1 MATTVDT
8 LLVRIEA
15 DLSSLRRGLKAA
27 QVQTT
32 QSSNKMRNALAGVG
46 DASRNLTSQFS
57 TLKTAIA
64 GVGFAVF
71 GGSVLRANAEM
82 EDLQRTLTTVFG
94 TAEKGQAA
102 FKFINQFAQETPF
115 DIQTLV
121 RAFIQLKG
129 AGVQPTQELL
139 TTLGNAA
146 SVTTNKLASFESLV
160 RVTTRSVGG
169 GLGLE
174 ELEQLVTAGIP
185 VFKILEERLNLTRL
199 EVSEFGQSAEGA
211 AKIMAALNAEF
222 STNFAGAM
230 ADSSENLSV
239 QMSNLG
245 IAINNAFLAIG
256 ESGLNGQMRETIQ
269 VLTRATTSSTGLI
282 HNFGVMLT
290 RALKFV
296 TNNFGELVA
305 GASAFIALKLAAAAI
320 RAGVGFIQLS
330 RAVLVAS
337 RAMAIAALTG
347 KMGKAGL
354 LGLAAAA
361 GAAVVFNDELK
372 VAIDKVNQALQDTIG
387 AGSEIA
393 DDLKNFFGLGEGQ
406 DIIDQ
411 SAESLKRLEQI
422 FIDAGDAGKELSAT
436 GQNLDVLRKKAERL
450 IDPTQELNKEIQSF
464 RLALE
469 NAGDSLPESDVKLF
483 EKAIKELEVQAKM
496 TDSTFV
502 FLKDSLAAFGA
513 GVADNIANA
522 LTSGKASF
530 EDFKNFARQ
539 FVNDLISQFIRLA
552 FINQIINSMLGI
564 SGTSAALNT
573 IPMPGTSG
581 AAGGGAISGPRIV
594 GERGPELF
602 IPSSTGSIKNNM
614 DTRNILGSGQSNV
627 VNQTI
632 NIETGVSQTVR
643 AEVLNLM
650 PQIRQNTMAAIVDA
664 RQRGGSMA
672 RVFGG

>member
-27 QVQTT
+27 QTQTT
-32 QSSNKMRNALAGVG
+32 QSSNKMRRALAGVG

-57 TLKTAIA
+57 GLKTAIA

-94 TAEKGQAA
+94 TAEKGEAA

-296 TNNFGELVA
+296 TDNFNELVA
-305 GASAFIALKLAAAAI
+305 GATAFITLKLAAAAI

-347 KMGKAGL
+347 RMGKAGL
-354 LGLAAAA
+354 FGLAAAA

-393 DDLKNFFGLGEGQ
+393 DDLKTFFGLGEGQ

-411 SAESLKRLEQI
+411 SVESLRRLEEI
-422 FIDAGDAGKELSAT
+422 FIDAGEAGGKLTAT

-450 IDPTQELNKEIQSF
+450 VDPTFELNKEIEAF
-464 RLALE
+464 ALALE
-469 NAGDSLPESDVKLF
+469 NAGDKMPQSDIELLT
-483 EKAIKELEVQAKM
+483 KAIKELRAQAKM
-496 TDSTFV
+496 TDATFV
-502 FLKDSLAAFGA
+502 FLKDNLAAFGA
-513 GVADNIANA
+513 GVSDQIASA
-522 LTSGKASF
+522 LMSGKASLN
-530 EDFKNFARQ
+530 DFKDFARM
-539 FVNDLISQFIRLA
+539 FVTDLISQFIRLA
-552 FINQIINSMLGI
+552 FINNLLNSILKIG
-564 SGTSAALNT
+564 GTSAALPT
-573 IPMPGTSG
+573 IPIPGVPTS
-581 AAGGGAISGPRIV
+581 ASGGAISGPRIV

-602 IPSSTGSIKNNM
+602 VPSSAGSIKNNM
-614 DTRNILGSGQSNV
+614 DTKNLLGGSTTI
-627 VNQTI
+627 VNQTL

-643 AEVLNLM
+643 AEIVNLL
-650 PQIRQNTMAAIVDA
+650 PTIKQNTISAIVDQ
-664 RQRGGSMA
+664 RRRGGPVASA
-672 RVFGG
+672 FGA

>member
-1 MATTVDT
+1 MATVDT

-15 DLSSLRRGLKAA
+15 DLSSLRRGLRAA
-27 QVQTT
+27 QGQTT
-32 QSSNKMRNALAGVG
+32 QAGNKMRQSLAGVG
-46 DASRNLTSQFS
+46 EASRNLSSQFS
-57 TLKTAIA
+57 VLKTAIA

-71 GGSVLRANAEM
+71 GNSVLRANAEM
-82 EDLQRTLTTVFG
+82 EDLQRTLTSVFG

-146 SVTTNKLASFESLV
+146 SVTTNKLAAFESLV
-160 RVTTRSVGG
+160 RITTRSVGG

-174 ELEQLVTAGIP
+174 ELEQLVNQGIP

-199 EVSEFGQSAEGA
+199 QVSEFGQSADGA

-230 ADSSENLSV
+230 ADSSQNLSV

-245 IAINNAFLAIG
+245 IAVNNAFLAIG

-290 RALKFV
+290 RALKF
-296 TNNFGELVA
+296 TTDNFNQLVA
-305 GASAFIALKLAAAAI
+305 GATAFITLKLAAAAI

-337 RAMAIAALTG
+337 RAMAIAAVTSNL
-347 KMGKAGL
+347 GKAGI
-354 LGLAAAA
+354 LGIA
-361 GAAVVFNDELK
+361 GAAALAITFNDELK
-372 VAIDKVNQALQDTIG
+372 VAIDRVTNALEDTIG
-387 AGSEIA
+387 TGLEIA

-406 DIIDQ
+406 DIIEQ
-411 SAESLKRLEQI
+411 SAESLKRLEEI
-422 FIDAGDAGKELSAT
+422 FIDTTGAGKDISVVGE
-436 GQNLDVLRKKAERL
+436 NLDVLRKKAERL
-450 IDPTQELNKEIQSF
+450 VDPTLELNKEIESF
-464 RLALE
+464 ALALE
-469 NAGDSLPESDVKLF
+469 NAGDKMPHSDIALF
-483 EKAIKELEVQAKM
+483 EKAIRELEAQAKM
-496 TDSTFV
+496 TDATFV
-502 FLKDSLAAFGA
+502 FLKDNLAAFGA
-513 GVADNIANA
+513 GVSDQLATA
-522 LTSGKASF
+522 LMSGRASLN
-530 EDFKNFARQ
+530 DFKDFARQ

-552 FINQIINSMLGI
+552 FINQLLNKILNIG
-564 SGTSAALNT
+564 GTTAALDT
-573 IPMPGTSG
+573 IPIPATAS
-581 AAGGGAISGPRIV
+581 GGAISGPRIV

-614 DTRNILGSGQSNV
+614 DTKNMLGGSTTV
-627 VNQTI
+627 VNQTL

-643 AEVLNLM
+643 AEIVNLL
-650 PQIRQNTMAAIVDA
+650 PTIKQNTISAIVD
-664 RQRGGSMA
+664 QRRRDGPVASA
-672 RVFGG
+672 FGA

>member
-1 MATTVDT
+1 MATVDT

-15 DLSSLRRGLKAA
+15 DLSSLRRGLRAA
-27 QVQTT
+27 QGQTT
-32 QSSNKMRNALAGVG
+32 QAGNKMRQSLAGVG
-46 DASRNLTSQFS
+46 DASRNLASQFS
-57 TLKTAIA
+57 VLKTAIA

-71 GGSVLRANAEM
+71 GSSVLRANAEM
-82 EDLQRTLTTVFG
+82 EDLQRTLTSVFG

-146 SVTTNKLASFESLV
+146 SVTTNKLAAFESLV
-160 RVTTRSVGG
+160 RITTRSVGG

-174 ELEQLVTAGIP
+174 ELEQLVNQGIP
-185 VFKILEERLNLTRL
+185 VFKILEDRLNLTRL
-199 EVSEFGQSAEGA
+199 QVSEFGQSADGA

-230 ADSSENLSV
+230 ADSSQNLSV

-245 IAINNAFLAIG
+245 IAVNNAFLAIG

-290 RALKFV
+290 RALAF
-296 TNNFGELVA
+296 TTDNFNKLVA
-305 GASAFIALKLAAAAI
+305 GATAFIALKLAAAAI

-337 RAMAIAALTG
+337 RAMAIAALTS
-347 KMGKAGL
+347 KLGKAGL
-354 LGLAAAA
+354 LGIA
-361 GAAVVFNDELK
+361 GAAALAVTFNEELSD
-372 VAIDKVNQALQDTIG
+372 AIKGVEHALSDVIENG
-387 AGSEIA
+387 VGIA

-411 SAESLKRLEQI
+411 SAASLKRLEEI
-422 FIDAGDAGKELSAT
+422 FIDTAGAGKDISVAGE
-436 GQNLDVLRKKAERL
+436 NLDVLRKKAERL
-450 IDPTQELNKEIQSF
+450 VDPTLELNKEIESF
-464 RLALE
+464 ALALE
-469 NAGDSLPESDVKLF
+469 NAGDKMPHSDIALF
-483 EKAIKELEVQAKM
+483 EKAIRELRAQAKM
-496 TDSTFV
+496 TDATFV
-502 FLKDSLAAFGA
+502 FLKDNLAAFGA
-513 GVADNIANA
+513 GVSDQIASA
-522 LTSGKASF
+522 LMNGKASLN
-530 EDFKNFARQ
+530 DFKDFARM
-539 FVNDLISQFIRLA
+539 FVTDLISQFIRLA
-552 FINQIINSMLGI
+552 FINNLLNSILKIG
-564 SGTSAALNT
+564 GTSAALPT
-573 IPMPGTSG
+573 IPIPGVPTS
-581 AAGGGAISGPRIV
+581 ASGGAISGPTIV

-602 IPSSTGSIKNNM
+602 VPSSTGSIKNNM
-614 DTRNILGSGQSNV
+614 DTNNLLGGSTTV
-627 VNQTI
+627 VNQTL

-643 AEVLNLM
+643 AEIVNLL
-650 PQIRQNTMAAIVDA
+650 PTIKQNTISAIVDQ
-664 RQRGGSMA
+664 RRRGGPVASA
-672 RVFGG
+672 FGA

>member
-27 QVQTT
+27 QTQTT
-32 QSSNKMRNALAGVG
+32 QSSNKMRRALAGVG

-57 TLKTAIA
+57 GLKTAIA

-94 TAEKGQAA
+94 TAEKGEAA

-296 TNNFGELVA
+296 TDNFNELVA
-305 GASAFIALKLAAAAI
+305 GATAFITLKLAAAAI

-347 KMGKAGL
+347 RMGKAGL
-354 LGLAAAA
+354 FGLAAAA

-393 DDLKNFFGLGEGQ
+393 DDLKTFFGLGEGQ

-411 SAESLKRLEQI
+411 SVESLRRLEEI
-422 FIDAGDAGKELSAT
+422 FIDAGEAGGKLTAT

-450 IDPTQELNKEIQSF
+450 VDPTFELNKEIEAF
-464 RLALE
+464 ALALE
-469 NAGDSLPESDVKLF
+469 NAGDKMPQSDIELLT
-483 EKAIKELEVQAKM
+483 KAIKELRAQAKM
-496 TDSTFV
+496 TDATFV
-502 FLKDSLAAFGA
+502 FLKDNLAAFGA
-513 GVADNIANA
+513 GVSDQIASA
-522 LTSGKASF
+522 LMSGKASLN
-530 EDFKNFARQ
+530 DFKDFARM
-539 FVNDLISQFIRLA
+539 FVTDLISQFIRLA
-552 FINQIINSMLGI
+552 FINNLLNSILKIG
-564 SGTSAALNT
+564 GTSAALNT
-573 IPMPGTSG
+573 IPIPGVPTS
-581 AAGGGAISGPRIV
+581 ASGGAISGPRIV

-602 IPSSTGSIKNNM
+602 VPSSAGSIKNNM
-614 DTRNILGSGQSNV
+614 DTKNLLGGSTTI
-627 VNQTI
+627 VNQTL

-643 AEVLNLM
+643 AEIVNLL
-650 PQIRQNTMAAIVDA
+650 PTIKQNTISAIVDQ
-664 RQRGGSMA
+664 RRRGGPVASA
-672 RVFGG
+672 FGA